1 MPVEL
6 ISAKQVLRERLER
19 DPEFRAEWERTAL
32 ARAVSVALVKYR
44 ADHGLSQRQL
54 AKQLRMPQPQ
64 IARLE
69 VGEYNPSVETLQ
81 RLARGLDQRFI
92 VAVIP
97 ASKTGE
103 LDPPKGVEVLTDIV
117 LSDGSRLLAAAG

>member
-97 ASKTGE
+97 ASKTDE